1 MGLVDH
7 VPGVAI
13 AALAVIFYPGLG
25 LLLPLALNWQSAW
38 LIDANV
44 IGVCGA
50 AVLSLGW
57 FAAQVEAAKRRHL
70 IEWTTEFRHLDAEE
84 FEWLV
89 GEMFR
94 REGWTVEETGRH
106 GAPDGNVDLRLNRHG
121 ERRLVQCKR
130 WTAWEVNVDQIR
142 SFAGTLLREGL
153 PGRAGIFVTL
163 SQFNG
168 AAVAEAD
175 KAGIHWIDGRHLAER
190 IEKVR
195 RPQACPVCG
204 RPMLLDR
211 SPHGWWLRCVAEG
224 CRGKRDLGAEP
235 GRAVE
240 FLTQPPLSGRP

>member
-1 MGLVDH
+1 
-7 VPGVAI
+7 
-13 AALAVIFYPGLG
+13 
-25 LLLPLALNWQSAW
+25 LPLAFKWPSAW

-89 GEMFR
+89 GELFR
-94 REGWTVEETGRH
+94 RGGWSGPEAGGH
-106 GAPDGNVDLRLNRHG
+106 GKADGNIDLRLDRHG

-153 PGRAGIFVTL
+153 PGRAGIFVTT
-163 SQFNG
+163 SEFNN
-168 AAVAEAD
+168 AAAREAD
-175 KAGIHWIDGRHLAER
+175 KAGIERIDGRH
-190 IEKVR
+190 
-195 RPQACPVCG
+195 
-204 RPMLLDR
+204 
-211 SPHGWWLRCVAEG
+211 
-224 CRGKRDLGAEP
+224 
-235 GRAVE
+235 
-240 FLTQPPLSGRP
+240 

>member
-1 MGLVDH
+1 MALVDR
-7 VPGVAI
+7 VPGPAI
-13 AALAVIFYPGLG
+13 AALALAFYPGLG
-25 LLLPLALNWQSAW
+25 LFIPLALSWRSVW
-38 LIDANV
+38 LIDANI

-57 FAAQVEAAKRRHL
+57 LAAQVEAAKRRHL
-70 IEWTTEFRHLDAEE
+70 VEWTTEFRHLDAEE

-106 GAPDGNVDLRLNRHG
+106 GAPDGNVDLRLDRRG

-163 SQFNG
+163 SQFNE
-168 AAVAEAD
+168 AAAAEGN
-175 KAGIHWIDGRHLAER
+175 KAGIELIDGAHLAER
-190 IEKVR
+190 IDKVR
-195 RPQACPVCG
+195 RPQPCPVCG
-204 RPMLLDR
+204 RPMVLDR
-211 SPHGWWLRCVAEG
+211 SPRGWWLRCVAEG

-240 FLTQPPLSGRP
+240 FLTQPPLSRRS